1 MYMTIDYYDNN
12 APKFVSG
19 TLDVD
24 FTETQDIFLS
34 LIPKG
39 GLILDFGCGSGRD
52 SRYFLSKGYKV
63 EAVDGSE
70 ALCEIA
76 SENTGIEVRK
86 MLFSELNENEKYDG
100 IWACASVLHL
110 TKEELRMVL
119 LKMIHAVKPDGYIYV
134 SFKYGEFEGYRGDR
148 YFTDFTEISF
158 RNYITVISGLD
169 ILKDWIT
176 SDVRPGRSN
185 EKWLNII
192 AKKTDQRGN

>member
-1 MYMTIDYYDNN
+1 MCKTIDYYDNN
-12 APKFVSG
+12 AQMFVLG

-24 FTETQDIFLS
+24 FTETQDAFLS
-34 LIPKG
+34 LIPEG

-70 ALCEIA
+70 TLCEIA
-76 SENTGIEVRK
+76 SENTGLEVRK
-86 MLFSELNENEKYDG
+86 MLFSELNDNEKFDG

-119 LKMIHAVKPDGYIYV
+119 LKMAHADKTGGYIYV
-134 SFKYGEFEGYRGDR
+134 SFKYGDFEGYRGER
-148 YFTDFTEISF
+148 YFSDFTEKSF
-158 RNYITVISGLD
+158 REYISVISGMD
-169 ILKDWIT
+169 IVKDWIT
-176 SDVRPGRSN
+176 SDVRPGRSD

-192 AKKTDQRGN
+192 LKKIG